1 MARQLGNNGGWDVI
15 DKKERVVVVTRGE
28 SIFIR
33 DALRQLQ
40 REIQQEIDT
49 VGDDEGGMSDAYVR
63 ILEKIIPKFN
73 VEVQSSGINDLYDKH
88 NREEGHEQTH

>member
-88 NREEGHEQTH
+88 NREDEHEQTH

>member
-1 MARQLGNNGGWDVI
+1 MSRQLGNKNGWDVI

-40 REIQQEIDT
+40 IEIQQEIDT
-49 VGDDEGGMSDAYVR
+49 VGDSEDGRSDTHVR
-63 ILEKIIPKFN
+63 ILDKIIPKFN
-73 VEVQSSGINDLYDKH
+73 VEVQSGGINDLYDKY
-88 NREEGHEQTH
+88 NREVSDEEH

>member
-1 MARQLGNNGGWDVI
+1 MSRQLGNKNGWDVI

-40 REIQQEIDT
+40 IEIQQEIDT
-49 VGDDEGGMSDAYVR
+49 VGDSEDGRSDAHVR

-73 VEVQSSGINDLYDKH
+73 VEIQSSGINDLYDKH
-88 NREEGHEQTH
+88 NREDNNG

>member
-1 MARQLGNNGGWDVI
+1 MARQLGNNGGWDAI
-15 DKKERVVVVTRGE
+15 DKKERAVVVTRGE

-33 DALRQLQ
+33 DALRQLKS
-40 REIQQEIDT
+40 EIQQEIDT

-63 ILEKIIPKFN
+63 ILERIIPKFN

-88 NREEGHEQTH
+88 NR

>member
-1 MARQLGNNGGWDVI
+1 MSRQLGNKNGWDVI

-40 REIQQEIDT
+40 IEIQQEIDT
-49 VGDDEGGMSDAYVR
+49 VGDSEDGRSDAHVR
-63 ILEKIIPKFN
+63 ILDKIIPKFN
-73 VEVQSSGINDLYDKH
+73 VEVQSGGINDLYDEYNKEDSY
-88 NREEGHEQTH
+88 EEH